1 MGEDAMTV
9 PASGPRRVTTVHV
22 LVTCT
27 SRKTVTVPAEFHLG
41 SLANLAASP
50 EVVQEWT
57 SRLSAPYRSATVA
70 AEDLYA
76 GEHWAIVRHLPAS
89 APMHDI
95 RLWVCSAGYGLIPA
109 HALIRPYA
117 AAFSGHDDRV
127 PGGADGARWWWQA
140 LAQWEGPDPAQPR
153 SIRELAAAHP
163 TACFMLALSASYLA
177 ACRDDIA
184 AAAAELHDPDRLLVI
199 SAGARRPGLL
209 AGLIVPADA
218 RLQAVL
224 GGTRQALN
232 ARIAAHLLRAGITG
246 RAQATRHMTD
256 LLALQPP
263 VARYERKKLSD
274 EEVTSLISGRLAQE
288 PGMPASRMLRE
299 FRDAGY
305 ACEQQRFAE
314 LHRQVAGGGR

>member
-1 MGEDAMTV
+1 MTV
-9 PASGPRRVTTVHV
+9 PAASPECGSTVHV
-22 LVTCT
+22 VVTCT
-27 SRKTVTVPAEFHLG
+27 SRKTAAVPAEFRLG
-41 SLANLAASP
+41 SLPDVAATP
-50 EVVQEWT
+50 EAVRKWAT
-57 SRLSAPYRSATVA
+57 RLSGPGDAELLA

-76 GEHWAIVRHLPAS
+76 GEHWVVARQLPNSTAV
-89 APMHDI
+89 HDV
-95 RLWVCSAGYGLIPA
+95 RLWVCSAGYGLIRA
-109 HALIRPYA
+109 RAQIRPYA
-117 AAFSGHDDRV
+117 AAFSGHEDRT
-127 PGGADGARWWWQA
+127 PGGGEGARQWWRA
-140 LAQWEGPDPAQPR
+140 LAQWEGPEPGQPR
-153 SIRELAAAHP
+153 SIRELAVVNP
-163 TACFMLALSASYLA
+163 TASFMLALSAAYLD
-177 ACRDDIA
+177 ACHDDIMA
-184 AAAAELHDPDRLLVI
+184 AASELQDPDRLLVI

-232 ARIAAHLLRAGITG
+232 ARIAARLLRAGLTG
-246 RAQATRHMTD
+246 RAEATRHMTH

-274 EEVTSLISGRLAQE
+274 DEVTAMISGRLAQE